1 MLDSAEFLDTARL
14 LVDASSSTPPSDGQL
29 RRAISTSYYALFH
42 KVLDAAATRFMGSEN
57 RHQPG
62 FALLYRGFNH
72 GRMKAVCKSIDVGQL
87 SPTYARQLGVAHVSQ
102 DMRDFASVFVALQE
116 ARHSAD
122 YDPHSAVA
130 HTDAIGLV
138 DQAELGTRAF
148 DRAAPTEQAD
158 VLALM
163 LVNTRES

>member
-1 MLDSAEFLDTARL
+1 MLDSAELLDAAKL
-14 LVDASSSTPPSDGQL
+14 LVDAPRTTPPSDGQL
-29 RRAISTSYYALFH
+29 RRAISTAYYALFH
-42 KVLDAAATRFMGSEN
+42 KVLDAAATRFMGTGN
-57 RHQPG
+57 RDQPG

-72 GRMKAVCKSIDVGQL
+72 ARMKAVCKGVDVARL
-87 SPTYARQLGVAHVSQ
+87 SPTYARQLGVAQVSQ
-102 DMRDFASVFVALQE
+102 DMRDFANVLITLQE

-122 YDPHSAVA
+122 YDPHWAVA

-138 DQAELGTRAF
+138 DQAELGMQAF

-163 LVNTRES
+163 LVNMRE